1 MLLFKHLLIPGLLC
15 LRYNNYTH
23 MQKLNQHA
31 HIKLLITKYESYAGK
46 NLTAI
51 GTMHIL
57 RVYILFSFNIW

>member
-1 MLLFKHLLIPGLLC
+1 
-15 LRYNNYTH
+15 
-23 MQKLNQHA
+23 MQKWNQHA